1 MATRKPTSQPS
12 LVTIGYTRLLM
23 PAEQGMAMLKLLQH
37 AVECDQESGAWPPR
51 YLAGTQPRIE
61 FELVKPSQI
70 DMTPERVEPVS
81 RTRKNLL
88 LEE

>member
-23 PAEQGMAMLKLLQH
+23 PAEHGMAMLKLLQH
-37 AVECDQESGAWPPR
+37 AIECEIETGEWPPR
-51 YLAGTQPRIE
+51 YQAGTQPRIE

-70 DMTPERVEPVS
+70 DVAPERAEPVS

-88 LEE
+88 LEG

>member
-1 MATRKPTSQPS
+1 MATRKSPQPC

-37 AVECDQESGAWPPR
+37 AVECELETGAWPPR
-51 YLAGTQPRIE
+51 YQAGTQPRVE
-61 FELVKPSQI
+61 FELVKASQI
-70 DMTPERVEPVS
+70 SVAPEHVEPVS

-88 LEE
+88 LEG